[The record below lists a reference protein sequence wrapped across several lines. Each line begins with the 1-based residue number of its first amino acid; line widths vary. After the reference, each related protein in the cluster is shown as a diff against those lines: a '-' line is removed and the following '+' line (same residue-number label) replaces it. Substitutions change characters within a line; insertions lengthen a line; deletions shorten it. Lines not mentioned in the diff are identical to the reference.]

1 MNTTSAEGRRMHF
14 EALYDEYR
22 RHVLAYCMRRT
33 SSSEAADACSET
45 FLVVWRRLED
55 IPDSPHTL
63 PYLYGIAARVLSNQR
78 RTVHRRLRLTD
89 KLRNIGATPP
99 LDPAAA
105 LVQSDRSREVE
116 AAVRSLKPKDREI
129 VMLYAWEELPRSVI
143 AEMMGMTKVAVD
155 QRIHRSYERLARVL
169 ATGRPVDPVLEAHP
183 IVDNGGMS

>member
-1 MNTTSAEGRRMHF
+1 MNTTSAEGRRTRF
-14 EALYDEYR
+14 ESLYDEYR
-22 RHVLAYCMRRT
+22 RPVLAYCLRRT

-55 IPDSPHTL
+55 IPGPPHTM

-78 RTVHRRLRLTD
+78 RTVRRRSRLTD
-89 KLRNIGATPP
+89 KLRYIGATPP
-99 LDPAAA
+99 LDPGAVV
-105 LVQSDRSREVE
+105 VQSDRSREVE

-143 AEMMGMTKVAVD
+143 AEMMGISKVAVD

-169 ATGRPVDPVLEAHP
+169 QSGTATDPVLEARP